1 MTRMDQT
8 RPVEQLVSDPQ
19 LLLDE
24 KSLIKCIRILD
35 FSISSPLPKGSLHIA
50 FVNPQECSQ
59 LHERFFDDPDP
70 TDVMTFPGDPEDE
83 HAGDIAICPHVAASS
98 AKDLNMSFAEELT
111 LYLVHACLHLAGM
124 DDHTKTEQ
132 QQMRHHENL
141 CMEALR
147 KHNALLVATW
157 RDSLP

>member
-1 MTRMDQT
+1 MDPN
-8 RPVEQLVSDPQ
+8 RPVEHLVSDPQ

-24 KSLIKCIRILD
+24 KSLITCMRILD
-35 FSISSPLPKGSLHIA
+35 SSISPPLPQGSLHVA

-83 HAGDIAICPHVAASS
+83 HAGDIAICPQVAAAS
-98 AKDLNMSFAEELT
+98 AKDLNMPFAEELT
-111 LYLVHACLHLAGM
+111 LYLVHACLHLAGL
-124 DDHTKTEQ
+124 DDQAQAEQ
-132 QQMRHHENL
+132 LQMRHHENL

-147 KHNALLVATW
+147 QHNALLVASW
-157 RDSLP
+157 SDSSP